1 MGLVTTNSRV
11 LAGVAV
17 NALGRFWVLAI
28 QIAAVPVLVKA
39 WGAETYG
46 VWLMLSAIPTYIAL
60 SDFGFGSAAAVEITR
75 HVQAGDRQAALKS
88 FQSVWL
94 LITGLTV
101 GLFAILAVLY
111 ALGASGL
118 VPFLQTSRPD
128 IASAGLAM
136 ALCAVLIGQL
146 GLLHGAY
153 RSTGHYALGTFLL
166 EIQLPLEATA
176 IFTTAIMGG
185 GLLQAALAAVTVRTL
200 GFVVYLLVLRR
211 VEPWIDVG
219 AGRATW
225 SELRRLRKPAF
236 ASMGLSLSQAV
247 SIQGVLLALGAF
259 VSPTTAAAFGTAR
272 TLVRA
277 PLQLIGLV
285 TGAIFP
291 ELTAAEARG
300 DRLLSARL
308 MAANMLAMP
317 LIVVPAAAALIWLGP
332 EGVRLLS
339 HGELSV
345 SREAFIW
352 FSIMLSLGAAWSVLA
367 QPALATNRHHRI
379 ASVYTMLCL
388 AFAASPVLH
397 LGWPIIEQTAA
408 FACVAELGMLCLCLA
423 EWRRS
428 AASGSLRVM
437 MAPAMVLNWLKLR
450 INQASS

>member
-28 QIAAVPVLVKA
+28 QLAAVPVLVKA

-101 GLFAILAVLY
+101 GIFAILAVLY
-111 ALGASGL
+111 ALGASGF

-166 EIQLPLEATA
+166 EIQLPLEAAA
-176 IFTTAIMGG
+176 IFATATLGG
-185 GLLQAALAAVTVRTL
+185 GLLQAALAAVSVRVL
-200 GFVVYLLVLRR
+200 GLLTYLLVLRR
-211 VEPWIDVG
+211 VEPWIVLG
-219 AGRATW
+219 AGRAQWT
-225 SELRRLRKPAF
+225 ELLRLRKPAL
-236 ASMGLSLSQAV
+236 ASMGLSISQAV
-247 SIQGVLLALGAF
+247 SIQGVLLALGVF
-259 VSPTTAAAFGTAR
+259 VSPATAAAFGTAR

-277 PLQLIGLV
+277 PLQLVGLV

-300 DRLLSARL
+300 DRMLSARL
-308 MAANMLAMP
+308 MAANMMAMP
-317 LIVVPAAAALIWLGP
+317 LIVAPASIALIWLGP

-339 HGELSV
+339 HGQLAV
-345 SREAFIW
+345 SREAFVW
-352 FSIMLSLGAAWSVLA
+352 FSLMLALGAAWSVLA
-367 QPALATNRHHRI
+367 QPSLATNRHHRI
-379 ASVYTMLCL
+379 ASVYTVLCL
-388 AFAASPVLH
+388 AFAASPAIPLA
-397 LGWPIIEQTAA
+397 WPIIERTAA
-408 FACVAELGMLCLCLA
+408 FACVAELGMLWLCLA
-423 EWRRS
+423 EWRKS
-428 AASGSLRVM
+428 AASGSLRVTT
-437 MAPAMVLNWLKLR
+437 APAILLDWLRLR
-450 INQASS
+450 MNGAGS